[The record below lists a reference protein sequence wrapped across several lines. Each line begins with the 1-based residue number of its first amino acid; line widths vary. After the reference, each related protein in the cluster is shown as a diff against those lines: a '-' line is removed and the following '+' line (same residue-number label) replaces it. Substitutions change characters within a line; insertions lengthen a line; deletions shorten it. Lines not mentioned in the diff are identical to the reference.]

1 MPPIKRN
8 DGNLPRARWFALLLL
23 ACTCW
28 FGSVDAG
35 LFKSHNTTKSVSAT
49 DTTMTDDDIP
59 NVHFLV
65 EMIGQE
71 IYAMVK
77 KPKYKFYI
85 YMTIG
90 TLPNETNT
98 IVLLSTI
105 CNILY
110 GISVLFGFLFL
121 PRGPML
127 FATLATMWIGPALV
141 LILLGVIAAALVAFA
156 LYPIVSVGLMCGWF
170 FATSKMAQTLGKRWG
185 LDSDQDG
192 DVDWLDLLHFLAK
205 TDVGHSLGLL
215 RLHELLNQANQDPFQ
230 EIHHRLNVI
239 DRNTKLQGISARNI
253 ILDDGG
259 EVTPDKQKS
268 N

>member
-1 MPPIKRN
+1 MHGSRQNNNCRQPGAQWFLFLLVLVGIVCSSVEAKRKN
-8 DGNLPRARWFALLLL
+8 AN
-23 ACTCW
+23 
-28 FGSVDAG
+28 
-35 LFKSHNTTKSVSAT
+35 HIEQQEI
-49 DTTMTDDDIP
+49 MTDDDIP

-98 IVLLSTI
+98 IVLLSTL

-127 FATLATMWIGPALV
+127 LASLATLWIGPGLV
-141 LILLGVIAAALVAFA
+141 LILLGSIACVVAAFA
-156 LYPIVSVGLMCGWF
+156 MYPITSVAVMCAVF
-170 FATSKMAQTLGKRWG
+170 FLTSKLGQTIGKRLG
-185 LDSDQDG
+185 LDSDGDG
-192 DVDWLDLLHFLAK
+192 DVDWLDVLHFMAR
-205 TDVGHSLGLL
+205 TEIGSSVGLM
-215 RLHELLNQANQDPFQ
+215 RVHELLNQANQDPFQ
-230 EIHHRLNVI
+230 EIHHRLNDI
-239 DRNTKLQGISARNI
+239 DQNTKTIGSSRNVS
-253 ILDDGG
+253 LGDLG
-259 EVTPDKQKS
+259 EMTPDKPK
-268 N
+268 NN